1 MLKIGKKYILLNP
14 ETSEKNIVQRIEN
27 NDPRIKKMVLKEDI
41 VLYWLDF
48 DFISTYS
55 MEYLAP
61 LILGEYDED

>member
-1 MLKIGKKYILLNP
+1 MKIGKKYILLNP
-14 ETSEKNIVQRIEN
+14 ETFEKNIVQRIDN
-27 NDPRIKKMVLKEDI
+27 NDPRIKKIVFKNDI

-55 MEYLAP
+55 MEYLTP